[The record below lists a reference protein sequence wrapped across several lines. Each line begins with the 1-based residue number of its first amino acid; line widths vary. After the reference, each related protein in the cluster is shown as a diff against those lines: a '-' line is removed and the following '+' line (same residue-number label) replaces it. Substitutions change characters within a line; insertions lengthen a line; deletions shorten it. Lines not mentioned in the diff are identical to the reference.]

1 MAKKNGHLYGAY
13 VFKTKD
19 PAIDILRTVVEDHF
33 GHRVKNKDL
42 QQISLEGGPSVA
54 CMRAWFFGKTRRP
67 QNPTLEAAGR
77 ALGYERV
84 WQRMKQNIR

>member
-1 MAKKNGHLYGAY
+1 MVKRNGRLYGAY

-33 GHRVKNKDL
+33 GHRVKNSDL
-42 QQISLEGGPSVA
+42 QQITEDGGPSVA
-54 CMRAWFFGKTRRP
+54 CMRAWFFGKTQRP

-84 WQRMKQNIR
+84 WKRMKQNSR